1 MLVVR
6 LFRSILATAFLFGV
20 VAQAAALE
28 KRGVQLQEIKDY
40 GPNPAGV
47 SMFVY
52 VPPGVRQN
60 PAVLVAIHWCQGSAQ
75 GYADG
80 TPYQSLAQEKKN
92 FIIVYPSSPHQGG
105 CWDVSS
111 PQTLRHE
118 GGGDSTSIANQI
130 KYATQKYRADKSKVF
145 VVGSSSGAMMT
156 NVLAATYP
164 ELFSAA
170 TVYSGVP
177 AGCFRS
183 SSDKVDEWSQPCAKG
198 EITKSRSAWA
208 AIVKSSDS
216 GTKRDSKKRPR
227 MRIYHGA
234 DDAVLNPTNYKEE
247 IKQWCGVFGYDEEKP
262 KQKRNGDPQ
271 QGWNTSVFGEKLE
284 AIWADATGHT
294 VPCRGD
300 DDMKWFGLG

>member
-6 LFRSILATAFLFGV
+6 LFRSILATVFLFGV
-20 VAQAAALE
+20 AVQAAALA
-28 KRGVQLQEIKDY
+28 KRGVQLQEVKDY
-40 GPNPAGV
+40 GPNSAGV

-80 TPYQSLAQEKKN
+80 TPYQKLAQQKKN

-130 KYATQKYRADKSKVF
+130 KYATSKYRADKSKVY

-164 ELFSAA
+164 ELISAA

-183 SSDKVDEWSQPCAKG
+183 TSEKVDEWSQPCAKG
-198 EITKSRSAWA
+198 EVTKTRSAWA
-208 AIVKSSDS
+208 AMVRAMDS
-216 GTKRDSKKRPR
+216 GATSESKRPR

-234 DDAVLNPTNYKEE
+234 DDAVLNPTNYREE
-247 IKQWCGVFGYDEEKP
+247 IKQWCGVFGYDEDQP
-262 KQKRNGDPQ
+262 KQRKNGEPQ
-271 QGWNTSVFGEKLE
+271 QSWNTNVFGEKLE
-284 AIWADATGHT
+284 AVWADATGHT